1 MLKYIKKKGAL
12 LLQHQKSTLLVKKC
26 CRSSQFVYI
35 CLKNIIMK
43 EIKPLSL
50 TIQSEIGQL
59 EAVLMH
65 YPGAEVENMTPRNAQ
80 RALYSDILN
89 LSIAR
94 REYDQLLGVLQK
106 QSKVYKVSDLLTQLL
121 EHEDNKTNL
130 IRQICAT
137 EQVPDYFDYLTNLP
151 PVTLATILIEGLPLK
166 VSTLTDFLREEY
178 YALKPL
184 YNFYF
189 TRDASAVIGNS
200 ALICKMANNVR
211 MREAMIMDA
220 IFGSGLF
227 FETRK
232 LNSYQLSQHNPDIKI
247 EGGDLLVVREDIL
260 LIGNGSRTTTQGI
273 DMLVKEFCKNGTGK
287 KHVIV
292 QQLPESP
299 ESFIHLDM
307 VFTML
312 DRDKAMVY
320 KPLIMD
326 SSRYQTVHIQ
336 IDNGRVSRIS
346 SAGGILSL
354 LRKLG
359 LDLEPVVCG
368 GKADDWDQEREQWH
382 SGANFLA
389 IAPGK
394 VLSYARNVHTL
405 EELNKHGFRI
415 VSAAEVI
422 DGRYDLTAEGRC
434 VITLEGSE
442 LPRGG
447 GGPRCMTMP
456 LRRSPVNR

>member
-1 MLKYIKKKGAL
+1 MT
-12 LLQHQKSTLLVKKC
+12 QDQKCTL
-26 CRSSQFVYI
+26 
-35 CLKNIIMK
+35 N
-43 EIKPLSL
+43 
-50 TIQSEIGQL
+50 IQSETGKL
-59 EAVLMH
+59 EAVLLH

-106 QSKVYKVSDLLTQLL
+106 TSRVYEVTDLLTGVLEIENLKERLL
-121 EHEDNKTNL
+121 RK
-130 IRQICAT
+130 ICKVEYVPGYLNFLM
-137 EQVPDYFDYLTNLP
+137 EQPAPSLSK
-151 PVTLATILIEGLPLK
+151 ILIEGLPLR
-166 VSTLTDFLREEY
+166 VNTLTDYLREEY

-189 TRDASAVIGNS
+189 TRDASAVIGNHT
-200 ALICKMANNVR
+200 LICKMANNVR
-211 MREAMIMDA
+211 LREALIMDA
-220 IFGSGLF
+220 IFGSGLYF
-227 FETRK
+227 DTG
-232 LNSYQLSQHNPDIKI
+232 LMNVYDLSDNDLQVKI
-247 EGGDLLVVREDIL
+247 EGGDILVIREDIL
-260 LIGNGSRTTTQGI
+260 LIGNGMRTTTQGI
-273 DMLVKEFCKNGTGK
+273 DLLVKEFCKTGTEK

-312 DRDKAMVY
+312 DTDKAMIY
-320 KPLIMD
+320 KPLIMN
-326 SSRYQTVHIQ
+326 SSPYQTVHMQ
-336 IDNGRVSRIS
+336 IENGKVTRIS
-346 SAGGILSL
+346 SASGILSL

-359 LDLEPVVCG
+359 IDLDPVVCG

-389 IAPGK
+389 VAPGK
-394 VLSYARNVHTL
+394 VLSYARNIHTL
-405 EELNKHGFRI
+405 EELNKNGFEI
-415 VSAAEVI
+415 VTANEVI
-422 DGRYDLTAEGRC
+422 RNQFDINSAGKCA
-434 VITLEGSE
+434 ITIEGSE

-456 LRRSPVNR
+456 LRRK